1 MASPQELRMTPQRQ
15 IILDELRKVK
25 THPSADE
32 VYKMVRLRQPRIS
45 LGTVYRNLET
55 MSECGIIRKLDVA
68 GSQRR
73 FDSDTDSHYH
83 VRCTGCGRVDDVEVN
98 HIDGLEEALHG
109 ASGYEITG
117 HRLEFIGR
125 CPECKSPETGADQ
138 VA

>member
-1 MASPQELRMTPQRQ
+1 MTSPQKLRMTPQRQ

-32 VYKMVRLRQPRIS
+32 VYEMVRRRQPRIS

-55 MSECGIIRKLDVA
+55 MSECGIIRKLDAA

-117 HRLEFIGR
+117 HRLEFVGR
-125 CPECKSPETGADQ
+125 CPECKGPETGADQ